1 MEWSRYTEGALIHRQ
16 IKQMGWDLPRFGSDG
31 IAAPAF
37 LDLAKDAANGVI
49 YPTHFS
55 PATSSNLPAAQ
66 DFIALVRKT
75 YNKPPDY
82 VHAQAFDAAN
92 IAIAAI
98 ERAKSGDR
106 TAVRNALRQT
116 DHRERARTVQVRPE
130 RRSDARHPHGADRR
144 RQRDRRTQLTGGNVT
159 IRVVKSGIPR
169 PLANYNEA
177 FVVGDL
183 VFAAGQLASDFK
195 TGVPPEARKKDGF
208 PFYGSDIEL
217 QTAYILENLKKTFEA
232 AGSSL
237 DHVVKAQ
244 VFLTD
249 LNNFHGFDT
258 VWKRYFKVPP
268 PRTTIGCTGLLVNDT
283 LVEIDLIAYVP
294 SKGLEHEVITS
305 SIPRPLANYNEA
317 VVVGDLVFAAG
328 QLASDFKTGVPPEAR
343 KKDGF
348 PFYGSDIELQTA
360 YILDN
365 LKKTFEAAGSSLDH
379 VVKAQ
384 VFLTDLDDFHGF
396 DSVWK
401 RYFKV
406 PPPRTTI
413 GCTGLLV
420 KDTLVEI
427 DLIGYVARKGL
438 EHQVVKSAAPRPLA
452 HYSEGFT
459 LGSHVFAAGQIASDY
474 RTGVPPEARKKDGFP
489 FYGSDI
495 ELQTAYILENLK
507 KTFEAAGSSLD
518 QVVKAQVFLTDL
530 DNFHGFDTVWKRYFK
545 QPPPRTTIGCTGLL
559 VKDTLVEI
567 DLIGENP
574 K

>member
-1 MEWSRYTEGALIHRQ
+1 VA
-16 IKQMGWDLPRFGSDG
+16 IK
-31 IAAPAF
+31 
-37 LDLAKDAANGVI
+37 V
-49 YPTHFS
+49 
-55 PATSSNLPAAQ
+55 
-66 DFIALVRKT
+66 VR
-75 YNKPPDY
+75 
-82 VHAQAFDAAN
+82 
-92 IAIAAI
+92 
-98 ERAKSGDR
+98 
-106 TAVRNALRQT
+106 
-116 DHRERARTVQVRPE
+116 
-130 RRSDARHPHGADRR
+130 
-144 RQRDRRTQLTGGNVT
+144 
-159 IRVVKSGIPR
+159 SGIPR

-195 TGVPPEARKKDGF
+195 TGVPPEARKREGF

-217 QTAYILENLKKTFEA
+217 QTAYILENLKQTFAA

-249 LNNFHGFDT
+249 LDDFHGFDS
-258 VWKRYFKVPP
+258 VWKRYFREPP
-268 PRTTIGCTGLLVNDT
+268 PRTTIGCTGLLVRDT
-283 LVEIDLIAYVP
+283 LVEIDLVGYVP
-294 SKGLEHEVITS
+294 ASGLRHQVISS

-343 KKDGF
+343 KQEGF
-348 PFYGSDIELQTA
+348 PYYGSDIELQTA
-360 YILDN
+360 YILEN
-365 LKKTFEAAGSSLDH
+365 LKQTFAAAGSSLDH

-384 VFLTDLDDFHGF
+384 VFLTDLDHFHGF

-401 RYFKV
+401 RYFKA

-427 DLIGYVARKGL
+427 DLIGHVPRGGL
-438 EHQVVKSAAPRPLA
+438 DHRVVTSSVPRPLA
-452 HYSEGFT
+452 NYNEAVVVGD
-459 LGSHVFAAGQIASDY
+459 LVFAAGQLASDFK
-474 RTGVPPEARKKDGFP
+474 TGVPPEARKRAGFP

-507 KTFEAAGSSLD
+507 KTFAAAGSSLD
-518 QVVKAQVFLTDL
+518 QVIKAQVFLTDL
-530 DNFHGFDTVWKRYFK
+530 DDFHGFDSVWKRYFK

-559 VKDTLVEI
+559 VADTLVEI
-567 DLIGENP
+567 DLIGA
-574 K
+574 KS